1 MGNNFENRNNSQE
14 NPLKELALG
23 AIPIYGT
30 YLDYQKFKKDPSLE
44 NFGWMAISG
53 IGDALTFVGGKQAV
67 MALKAARA
75 AKQARALATTNKAI
89 KYANS
94 VDKFLN
100 TREAR
105 ILGNTTSKEVQS
117 ARQSMIQL
125 YNNYKN
131 SLPKLQ
137 QSSQNY
143 NQQIVNGVKQM
154 GNGIGFDSTINGLQ
168 LILEK

>member
-1 MGNNFENRNNSQE
+1 MGNNFENGNKGQE
-14 NPLKELALG
+14 NPLKELVLG

-30 YLDYQKFKKDPSLE
+30 YLDYKKFKKDPSLE

-89 KYANS
+89 KHANS
-94 VDKFLN
+94 VNKFLN

-105 ILGNTTSKEVQS
+105 ILGNITSKEVQR
-117 ARQSMIQL
+117 ARQSMVQL

-143 NQQIVNGVKQM
+143 NQEMINGVKKM
-154 GNGIGFDSTINGLQ
+154 ANGIGFDSTINGLQ
-168 LILEK
+168 LITQ

>member
-1 MGNNFENRNNSQE
+1 MGNNFENGNKGQE
-14 NPLKELALG
+14 NPLKELVLG

-30 YLDYQKFKKDPSLE
+30 YLDYKKFKKDPSLE

-89 KYANS
+89 KHGNS
-94 VDKFLN
+94 VNKFLN

>member
-1 MGNNFENRNNSQE
+1 
-14 NPLKELALG
+14 
-23 AIPIYGT
+23 
-30 YLDYQKFKKDPSLE
+30 
-44 NFGWMAISG
+44 
-53 IGDALTFVGGKQAV
+53 

-89 KYANS
+89 KHANS

-117 ARQSMIQL
+117 ARQSMVQL

-143 NQQIVNGVKQM
+143 NQEMINGVKKM
-154 GNGIGFDSTINGLQ
+154 SNGIGFDSTINGLQ
-168 LILEK
+168 LITQ

>member
-1 MGNNFENRNNSQE
+1 MGNNFENGNNGQE
-14 NPLKELALG
+14 NPLQELALG

-30 YLDYQKFKKDPSLE
+30 YLDYQKFKKDPSLD

-53 IGDALTFVGGKQAV
+53 IGDALTFIGGRQVV

-89 KYANS
+89 KHTNS
-94 VDKFLN
+94 VNKFFN

-105 ILGNTTSKEVQS
+105 ILGNATSREVQS
-117 ARQSMIQL
+117 ARQSMVQL
-125 YNNYKN
+125 YNNYKK

-137 QSSQNY
+137 QTSQNY
-143 NQQIVNGVKQM
+143 NQKMISGVKQM
-154 GNGIGFDSTINGLQ
+154 ANGIGFDSTINGLQ